1 MSKGEEL
8 IATIL
13 KQENIKFEREKTFQD
28 LRKGKYRYDFYI
40 EDLRGRRAVIEYHG
54 QQHFQ
59 FISKFYKSDRE
70 WRAALERDRMKIS
83 YAISQDIDIYI
94 IPYWD
99 YSNLRSAADLFKP
112 QYKARNRW
120 HTDQLRLDMPQ
131 NLKV

>member
-8 IATIL
+8 IANIL

-99 YSNLRSAADLFKP
+99 YPNLRSAADLFKP
-112 QYKARNRW
+112 QYKAKNRW

-131 NLKV
+131 NLKA